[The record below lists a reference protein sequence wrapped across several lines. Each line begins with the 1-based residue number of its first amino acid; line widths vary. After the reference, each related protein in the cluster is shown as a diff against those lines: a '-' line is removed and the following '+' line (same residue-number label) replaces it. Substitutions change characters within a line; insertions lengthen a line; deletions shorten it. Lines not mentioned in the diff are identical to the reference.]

1 MLGTPTETMP
11 PVTLTQ
17 LLRDPHVEHALAM
30 AARMVGLP
38 QATVVTIVEA
48 GLPLMATIADEN
60 PYVFKVM
67 YAQAMNARPEA
78 SPQLSEQLMKTR
90 KAQHAMLAA
99 FQALYGPM
107 TEVLAGEAARQ
118 SGATVDQAAQVLAAT
133 MPVAVRAVGRENT
146 NQNEMGFGR
155 HLRSLRQPR
164 ESPRYE
170 DHSSASPG
178 PRLDAI

>member
-17 LLRDPHVEHALAM
+17 LMLDPHVDHALAM
-30 AARMVGLP
+30 AASSVGLP

-48 GLPLMATIADEN
+48 GLPLMATIADDN
-60 PYVFKVM
+60 PSVFKVM
-67 YAQAMNARPEA
+67 YAQAMNARPEP
-78 SPQLSEQLMKTR
+78 SPQLSEKVRQTR
-90 KAQHAMLAA
+90 KGQHAMLAA

-107 TEVLAGEAARQ
+107 TEALAGEAARQ

-133 MPVAVRAVGRENT
+133 MPVAVRAVGREHT

-155 HLRSLRQPR
+155 HLRSLRQHL
-164 ESPRYE
+164 ESTP
-170 DHSSASPG
+170 A
-178 PRLDAI
+178 

>member
-1 MLGTPTETMP
+1 ML
-11 PVTLTQ
+11 
-17 LLRDPHVEHALAM
+17 DPHVEHALAL
-30 AARMVGLP
+30 AASMVGLP
-38 QATVVTIVEA
+38 KATVITIVEA

-67 YAQAMNARPEA
+67 YIQAMNARPE
-78 SPQLSEQLMKTR
+78 SRPQSSEKLMKTR
-90 KAQHAMLAA
+90 KAQHALLEA
-99 FQALYGPM
+99 FQTIYGPM

-155 HLRSLRQPR
+155 HLRSLRRHP
-164 ESPRYE
+164 ESPL
-170 DHSSASPG
+170 A
-178 PRLDAI
+178 